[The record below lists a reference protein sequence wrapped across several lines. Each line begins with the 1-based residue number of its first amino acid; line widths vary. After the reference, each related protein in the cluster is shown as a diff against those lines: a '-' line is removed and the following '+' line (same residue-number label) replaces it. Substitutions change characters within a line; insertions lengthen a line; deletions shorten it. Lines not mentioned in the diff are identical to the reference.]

1 MTIQLDSISILRHFI
16 NIQMIYLL
24 SIIILQIRIIALYEH
39 EIRKSSCLNGSLP
52 GHTFEFEPAHPT
64 HRVVQFFI
72 DVYFCCKVTN
82 GLKIFKTL
90 LRICSYWNFVLIK
103 RKKYFC
109 SHLSTSLYVNQIV
122 LIVIFK
128 VFAFFS

>member
-1 MTIQLDSISILRHFI
+1 
-16 NIQMIYLL
+16 MIYLL

-64 HRVVQFFI
+64 HRAVRFFI

-82 GLKIFKTL
+82 GLKMF
-90 LRICSYWNFVLIK
+90 NFDK
-103 RKKYFC
+103 
-109 SHLSTSLYVNQIV
+109 YVNQIV
-122 LIVIFK
+122 WIVIFK
-128 VFAFFS
+128 VFAFFRNTCILMDDLISIY